1 MTEKRKRGTAY
12 KPTKTNK
19 RKKRGKSL
27 PLEVWKCLKVYNTL
41 LASNVLGLALTPALA
56 FVAPSSPHPHGD
68 YDEDT
73 YYQVRTVLDERVV
86 RKKVEYQI
94 DWEDN
99 ERTGEKYAPTWEP
112 KENLTE
118 RALADWEALKLARQA
133 GMSYCAFCILYFD
146 GSPCDIVNARLTVSS
161 GTP

>member
-1 MTEKRKRGTAY
+1 MIHRFLRNILYSCSILT
-12 KPTKTNK
+12 P
-19 RKKRGKSL
+19 S
-27 PLEVWKCLKVYNTL
+27 
-41 LASNVLGLALTPALA
+41 LAS
-56 FVAPSSPHPHGD
+56 VAPSSPHPHGD

-73 YYQVRTVLDERVV
+73 YYQVRTVLAERVV

-118 RALADWEALKLARQA
+118 RALADWEALKHARQT
-133 GMSYCAFCILYFD
+133 GMSNCFSHVPERILLPTRKY
-146 GSPCDIVNARLTVSS
+146 GMYQRHN
-161 GTP
+161 